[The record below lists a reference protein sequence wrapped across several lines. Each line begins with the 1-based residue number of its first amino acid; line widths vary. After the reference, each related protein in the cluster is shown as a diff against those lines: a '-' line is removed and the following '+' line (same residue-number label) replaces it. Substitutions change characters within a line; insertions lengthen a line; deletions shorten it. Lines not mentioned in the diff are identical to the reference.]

1 MDYEERDYFVIGG
14 MSALLRVFPAADSG
28 AV

>member
-14 MSALLRVFPAADSG
+14 MSVLLRVFPTADSG